1 MSPPVLPAPKS
12 ALRVMAAL
20 RKALARLALYP
31 ALFLAACLAAPGL
44 LLLAIAAGI
53 WLMADTLA
61 KRLEQ

>member
-1 MSPPVLPAPKS
+1 MSPPALPAPKPALRATS
-12 ALRVMAAL
+12 ALR
-20 RKALARLALYP
+20 KTLARLALYP

>member
-1 MSPPVLPAPKS
+1 MSPPALPAPKPAPRAKS
-12 ALRVMAAL
+12 AR
-20 RKALARLALYP
+20 RKALARLVLYP